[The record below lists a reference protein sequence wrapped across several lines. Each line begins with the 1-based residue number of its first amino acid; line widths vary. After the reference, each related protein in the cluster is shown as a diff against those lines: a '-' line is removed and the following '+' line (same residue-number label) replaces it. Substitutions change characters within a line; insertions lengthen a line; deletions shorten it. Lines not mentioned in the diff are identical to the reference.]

1 MKNPSDQRIKEVL
14 HTKKRIA
21 VVGLS
26 DNPNRTSYMVS
37 EAMQRAGYTIIP
49 VNPNA
54 DTVLGEKSYPSI
66 KEIDGDVDM
75 VNIFRRSEFLPELA
89 KETVEAG
96 IDVFWSQLGVVNEE
110 AYEYLQ
116 DNGVET
122 IMDRC
127 IKVEHAKFK

>member
-1 MKNPSDQRIKEVL
+1 MQNPSNQRIKEVL
-14 HTKKRIA
+14 DTKKRIA

-37 EAMQRAGYTIIP
+37 EAMQQAGYTIIP

-54 DTVLGEKSYPSI
+54 DSVLGEKSYSSLKAI
-66 KEIDGDVDM
+66 EGEVDM
-75 VNIFRRSEFLPELA
+75 VNVFRRSEFLPELA

-96 IDVFWSQLGVVNEE
+96 IEVFWSQLGVIDEE
-110 AYEYLQ
+110 AYAYLKE
-116 DNGVET
+116 NGVET